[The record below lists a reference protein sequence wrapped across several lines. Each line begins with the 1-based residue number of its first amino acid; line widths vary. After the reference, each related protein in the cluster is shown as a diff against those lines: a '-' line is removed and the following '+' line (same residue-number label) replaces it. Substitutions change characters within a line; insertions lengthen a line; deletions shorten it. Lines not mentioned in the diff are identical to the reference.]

1 MRKVKG
7 FFSASDWCDAILAL
21 GDNQVKWLA
30 QQDEARAV
38 INDVFW
44 SRGLALEGDDVAT
57 TPLRFAISN
66 RCPLERI
73 QFLVEH
79 AGATTSH
86 LDLLSAHRTSRLDIL
101 RYFHA
106 IGTRHEDFYNFT
118 HHVGYLLREGDG
130 EEEAVFFILCY
141 PVFLKEFEK
150 REYYQV
156 SYESTFYRAID
167 RLENA
172 RRACYSLILLKQE
185 GIFNKDI
192 MRMVAQRVVS
202 PECASKKEWGISQYP
217 MVRIRTRMDIFRVG
231 IMILG
236 LILMCV
242 ALFLF
247 LLGFFYANEPIEGI
261 YVGKNCATMTCPFI
275 GNPGPVGPPGPKGCS
290 KDL

>member
-7 FFSASDWCDAILAL
+7 FFSASDWCDPILAL

-44 SRGLALEGDDVAT
+44 TRGLALEGDDVAT

-66 RCPLERI
+66 RCTIERI
-73 QFLVEH
+73 QFLVECV
-79 AGATTSH
+79 GATTSH

-118 HHVGYLLREGDG
+118 HHVGYLLRDGYG
-130 EEEAVFFILCY
+130 EEEAVSFILCY
-141 PVFLKEFEK
+141 PVFLKEFTK
-150 REYYQV
+150 REYYAV
-156 SYESTFYRAID
+156 SYESTFYLAMD

-172 RRACYSLILLKQE
+172 RRAASSLLLLKQE
-185 GIFNKDI
+185 GIFNKDV
-192 MRMVAQRVVS
+192 MCMVAQRVTS
-202 PECASKKEWGISQYP
+202 PECASKKEWGVSQYP
-217 MVRIRTRMDIFRVG
+217 MVRIRRRADWIWMGLMIVG
-231 IMILG
+231 MILMLVG
-236 LILMCV
+236 L
-242 ALFLF
+242 
-247 LLGFFYANEPIEGI
+247 FYLIRPIQSDPVSPF
-261 YVGKNCATMTCPFI
+261 VGENCATTTCPFI
-275 GNPGPVGPPGPKGCS
+275 GNPGPPGPAGVCS